1 MREIKTALNGL
12 GRVNKNLLRILADK
26 RERLAQDY
34 DLSFK
39 IVAVADSSGI
49 ATNGDGFDGI
59 ELCAHKDNGHRVS
72 DLPNSHGGKF
82 NLAELDLIFEGSPVD
97 LETGGTALTLAED
110 ALSHGI
116 SVVLAN
122 KGPIVHACNKLR
134 QLSVDN
140 HCGLGYSATV
150 CGGLPIINIG
160 ERDMNASYISM
171 LCGVFNGTSNF
182 IFDALKNRVSF
193 SEALKEA
200 QNAGAAEADPSLD
213 TGGWDAAFKL
223 LIIAN
228 SFMGVDITLDD
239 IEVEGIENIAAD
251 RLIAEDEVGHT
262 IKLLASA
269 VDGKYTVKPTVLP
282 KQSFLGSID
291 GWEMGVEIH
300 SDIYGITYHKI
311 YEREPIPTAASMMR
325 DAVNIFYQKM

>member
-12 GRVNKNLLRILADK
+12 GSVNKNLIRILTAKKD
-26 RERLAQDY
+26 RLAEDY

-49 ATNGDGFDGI
+49 ATNNDGFDGI
-59 ELCAHKDNGHRVS
+59 QLCEYKDNGHRVS
-72 DLPNSHGGKF
+72 DLPNSHSGKF

-97 LETGGTALTLAED
+97 LRTGGTALTLAED
-110 ALSHGI
+110 ALSHGV

-122 KGPIVHACNKLR
+122 KGPVVHACKKLR

-160 ERDMNASYISM
+160 ERDMIASDISM
-171 LCGVFNGTSNF
+171 LSGVFNGTSNF
-182 IFDALKNRVSF
+182 IFEALKNRVSF
-193 SEALKEA
+193 SEALQEA
-200 QNAGAAEADPSLD
+200 QNVGAAEADPSLD
-213 TGGWDAAFKL
+213 IGGWDAAFKL

-228 SFMGVDITLDD
+228 SFMGADIVLDD
-239 IEVEGIENIAAD
+239 IEVEGIENITAD
-251 RLIAEDEVGHT
+251 KLIAEAAAGNT

-269 VDGKYTVKPTVLP
+269 VDGLFSVKPTVLP
-282 KQSFLGSID
+282 KDSFLGSID
-291 GWEMGVEIH
+291 GWEMGAEIH

-325 DAVNIFYQKM
+325 DAVNIFQ